1 VTVTELQPAM
11 PVTPAAA
18 PASRWRGLLHE
29 LRPSVITGGA
39 STTPLLVLFGLNAA
53 DELDRVAFN
62 VLLPEI
68 RDWYGVSLS
77 AVLAASTVASIFA
90 LLFAIPIGY
99 LADRLR
105 RLRMTAIG
113 AGAWAAG
120 SIVTGLAPNIRV
132 VFGSRFLSGAFK
144 TLEPAHSSLLAD
156 YYPPSRR
163 AGIFAFHRLGNSVG
177 SMAGPLLA
185 GWLATAFFWQL
196 PFLMFAIPSILLG
209 LIAVTR
215 LREPVRGEQERRVQG
230 ASEEVA
236 LTAERPPSLTE
247 SWRIAKS
254 VRTLR
259 RIWFAIPFF
268 LGVVLALPGLLSLF
282 YDEVFNLSAG
292 ARGTIESFSEVFAV
306 LGLIVGGLISNRLL
320 ADRPGRVMS
329 LAGASLGLAA
339 GELALLAV
347 APALPMVIALR
358 FALAFTFSVI
368 APAATAVITLVVPPR
383 ARAFALSVGIV
394 FIVPGLLL
402 SPILVGPLGA
412 SSGMRAGLLALSP
425 VLLLGAIAL
434 ATASQGVDAD
444 IRQAQAAAMAA
455 FRTEEAREEGS
466 AKLLVCRDVDVH
478 YDAVQVL
485 FGVDFEVTEGEIVAL
500 LGTNGAGKSTLLRA
514 ISGVTA
520 PSNGAIFFDGD
531 DITQLPPN
539 EHAAKGIVQMPGGRG
554 VFPSLT
560 VQENLRLGSWM
571 QRHDAEGARDATERV
586 LGFFPVLRE
595 KLDQAAGDLSGGQ
608 QQMLAL
614 GQAFLSQPK
623 LLMIDELS
631 LGLAPAIV
639 EQLLAIVTAI
649 HAQGT
654 TVILVEQS
662 VNVALTVAERAVFME
677 KGEVRFEG
685 PTAELMSRG
694 DILRSVFLQGSASAS
709 GSFGSGG
716 RRRAQAPP
724 VAGPSNGDREVVL
737 SVRGLSRAF
746 GGRVAVDG
754 VDLDLHAG
762 EVLGLIGPN
771 GAGKTTVFDLIT
783 GYTDADEGSV
793 MFFGEELGDLGP
805 DERARLGLH
814 RSFQDARCFPAL
826 TVAENVAVALEKH
839 LENRSATMAALH
851 LPVVRKAEQR
861 VKERADRLIRL
872 MNLAPYADKFAREL
886 STGTRRVLDLAC
898 VLAADPKVL
907 LLDEP
912 SAGVAQRET
921 EELGPLI
928 QRIKYE
934 TGCSILL
941 IEHDMPLARSICD
954 ELVALDLGRV
964 VTRGTP
970 DEVLQHPAVVESY
983 LGNSERV
990 VERSGHL
997 SPSS

>member
-1 VTVTELQPAM
+1 MSDVEPPGPPRKILD
-11 PVTPAAA
+11 
-18 PASRWRGLLHE
+18 E
-29 LRPSVITGGA
+29 LRPSVLTGGQSA
-39 STTPLLVLFGLNAA
+39 LPLVVLFALNAA

-68 RDWYGVSLS
+68 RDWYGASLT
-77 AVLAASTVASIFA
+77 AVLAASTVASLFA
-90 LLFAIPIGY
+90 LLFAIPIGF
-99 LADRLR
+99 LADRVNR
-105 RLRMTAIG
+105 IRMTAVG
-113 AGAWAAG
+113 AGAWAIG
-120 SIVTGLAPNIRV
+120 SMATAFAPSIRF
-132 VFGSRFLSGAFK
+132 VFGARFLSGAFK
-144 TLEPAHSSLLAD
+144 TLEPAHQSLLSD
-156 YYPPSRR
+156 YYPPTRR
-163 AGIFAFHRLGNSVG
+163 AGIFAFHQLGNSVG
-177 SMAGPLLA
+177 RMAGPLLA
-185 GWLATAFFWQL
+185 GWLASIFFWQL
-196 PFLMFAIPSILLG
+196 PFLVFAIPSIALA
-209 LIAVTR
+209 LIALGR
-215 LREPVRGEQERRVQG
+215 MRDPVRGEQERRAQG

-236 LTAERPPSLTE
+236 LAAERPPSFTE

-259 RIWFAIPFF
+259 RIWVAIPFF
-268 LGVVLALPGLLSLF
+268 LGAVLALPGLLSLF
-282 YDEVFNLSAG
+282 YDEVFDLTPA
-292 ARGTIESFSEVFAV
+292 ARGTIEAFGEPFAMA
-306 LGLIVGGLISNRLL
+306 GLVVGGLVSNRLL
-320 ADRPGRVMS
+320 RDRPGRVLTLAGVS
-329 LAGASLGLAA
+329 LAIGA

-347 APALPMVIALR
+347 APSLWMVVVLR
-358 FALAFTFSVI
+358 YLLEFTLSVI
-368 APAATAVITLVVPPR
+368 APAAIAVMTLVVPPR
-383 ARAFALSVGIV
+383 ARGFALSVGIV

-402 SPILVGPLGA
+402 GPVLVGPLA
-412 SSGMRAGLLALSP
+412 ESSGMRTGLLALAP
-425 VLLLGAIAL
+425 LILIGAVAL

-444 IRQAQAAAMAA
+444 IRQAQAASMAA
-455 FRTEEAREEGS
+455 HLMAESREEGRT
-466 AKLLVCRDVDVH
+466 KLLVCRDVDVH

-485 FGVDFEVTEGEIVAL
+485 FGVDFEVEEGEIVAL

-514 ISGVTA
+514 ISGISA

-560 VQENLRLGSWM
+560 VRENLRLGSWM
-571 QRHDAEGARDATERV
+571 QRRDAAGVNEALERV
-586 LGFFPVLRE
+586 LGFFPQLVERMDE
-595 KLDQAAGDLSGGQ
+595 PAGNLSGGQ

-614 GQAFLSQPK
+614 GQAFLSQPR

-631 LGLAPAIV
+631 LGLAPAVV
-639 EQLLAIVTAI
+639 EQLLEIVTAI
-649 HAQGT
+649 HDQGT

-685 PTAELMSRG
+685 PTAQLLQRS

-716 RRRAQAPP
+716 ARRARASATGASP
-724 VAGPSNGDREVVL
+724 GNGEREVAL

-746 GGRVAVDG
+746 GGNIAVDG
-754 VDLDLHAG
+754 VDLDLYEG
-762 EVLGLIGPN
+762 QVLGIIGPN
-771 GAGKTTVFDLIT
+771 GAGKTTVFDLIS
-783 GYTDADEGSV
+783 GYTAADEGTV
-793 MFFGEELGDLGP
+793 TLYGDDLGELGP
-805 DERARLGLH
+805 DQRARLGLH

-826 TVAENVAVALEKH
+826 TVGENVAVALEKH
-839 LENRSATMAALH
+839 LESRSATMAALH
-851 LPVVRKAEQR
+851 LPPVRRAEQR
-861 VKERADRLIRL
+861 IEARAERLIRL
-872 MNLAPYADKFAREL
+872 MNLGPYVNKFAREL

-954 ELVALDLGRV
+954 ELLALDLGRV

-970 DEVLQHPAVVESY
+970 DEVLQHPAVVASY
-983 LGNSERV
+983 LGTTDRAIA
-990 VERSGHL
+990 RSG
-997 SPSS
+997 SV